1 MKNQYAVIGLGRFG
15 SSVAVTLAENKCN
28 VIGIDIDESRV
39 KAVSDRIT
47 LAMQLDA
54 MDAQALKEAGIKD
67 VDVAIVSIG
76 ENVEASILI
85 TVILKELGIKSILAK
100 AINELHGKV
109 LKQIGV
115 EKVIYPEADMGYR
128 VAQSLIMPEL
138 IEYLA
143 LSPEFSIVEI
153 PTPDILKNKAI
164 RDTNLRTDYRLN
176 IVAIKRKKVVSGQ
189 ERDYWDV
196 NPLPT
201 DVIKAG
207 DVLVILGA
215 NKDIEKLRQL

>member
-28 VIGIDIDESRV
+28 VIGIDIDEARV
-39 KAVSDRIT
+39 KAVSEKIT
-47 LAMQLDA
+47 IAMQLDA

-76 ENVEASILI
+76 ENMEANILV
-85 TVILKELGIKSILAK
+85 TMILKDLGIKRIFAK

-128 VAQSLIMPEL
+128 VAQEPRN
-138 IEYLA
+138 A
-143 LSPEFSIVEI
+143 
-153 PTPDILKNKAI
+153 
-164 RDTNLRTDYRLN
+164 
-176 IVAIKRKKVVSGQ
+176 
-189 ERDYWDV
+189 
-196 NPLPT
+196 
-201 DVIKAG
+201 
-207 DVLVILGA
+207 
-215 NKDIEKLRQL
+215 